1 MIHACKGMFV
11 ECSTQLRLF
20 LAQFNSGFQ
29 FSLKGNM
36 QHAKKIPHCRD
47 DKHIA
52 RSKQCFQLWF

>member
-36 QHAKKIPHCRD
+36 QYAKQNPHCRN
-47 DKHIA
+47 DKCIA
-52 RSKQCFQLWF
+52 RLK